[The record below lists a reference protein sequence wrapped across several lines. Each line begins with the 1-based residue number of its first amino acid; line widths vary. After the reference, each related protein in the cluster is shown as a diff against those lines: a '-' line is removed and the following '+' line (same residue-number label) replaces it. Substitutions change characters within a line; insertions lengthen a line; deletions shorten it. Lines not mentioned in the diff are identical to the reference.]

1 MGRRKRGADID
12 GVVLLDKP
20 LGLSSNHALQRV
32 RRAFNARKAG
42 HTGSLDPLASGL
54 LPVCLG
60 EATKL
65 SSYLLAA
72 DKAYRVTARLG
83 WETTTG
89 DVEGEVSR
97 RSEQLIPAGEHL
109 DTILGS
115 FVGPQKQIP
124 PMYSAL
130 KLDGK
135 PLYEYA
141 REGRTVEREPRPIT
155 VYSIDRVET
164 QDTTLTLDV
173 AVSSGTYVRTLVED
187 IARAWGGCAHVA
199 YLRRTRVGELG
210 IAEPMVTLEALE
222 QATSD
227 NPQAVEN
234 QWLRPVSMLIGDWPA
249 ARLDASQA
257 TAIGHGQSV
266 FGNWEKT
273 DQLLRLESPDG
284 CVLGLGY
291 YDPAGALRAKRLFAR
306 PQR

>member
-65 SSYLLAA
+65 SSYLLSA
-72 DKAYRVTARLG
+72 DKAYRVTARIG

-89 DVEGEVSR
+89 DAEGEVSC
-97 RSEQLIPAGEHL
+97 RSDRPMPNGQELSRLLE
-109 DTILGS
+109 S
-115 FVGPQKQIP
+115 FIGPQKQLP

-155 VYSIDRVET
+155 VYSIDRVEVG
-164 QDTTLTLDV
+164 DATLTFDV

-210 IAEPMVTLEALE
+210 SAQPMVALDALEAVVADDPE
-222 QATSD
+222 AARQ
-227 NPQAVEN
+227 
-234 QWLRPVSMLIGDWPA
+234 QWLRPLSMLMGDWPA
-249 ARLDASQA
+249 VRLDASQA
-257 TAIGHGQSV
+257 EAIGHGQSV
-266 FGNWEKT
+266 RGAWEKT
-273 DQLLRLESPDG
+273 DRLLRLDAPDG
-284 CVLGLGY
+284 AVLGLGY
-291 YDPAGALRAKRLFAR
+291 CEIAGELRAKRLFAR
-306 PQR
+306 PQP